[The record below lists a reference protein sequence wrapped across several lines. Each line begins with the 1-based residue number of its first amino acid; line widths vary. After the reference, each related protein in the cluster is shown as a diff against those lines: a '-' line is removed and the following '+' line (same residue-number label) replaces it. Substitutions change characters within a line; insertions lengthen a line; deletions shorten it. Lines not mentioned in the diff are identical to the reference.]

1 MTGLTSMLI
10 TAGGAVVALLLAYIK
25 GGIDTARKVEAKRAA
40 EKLEAAEERIEMDR
54 EASEAERK
62 AAGMSDE
69 QAKQE
74 ALRWA
79 RR

>member
-1 MTGLTSMLI
+1 MT
-10 TAGGAVVALLLAYIK
+10 LLLEFWPYIAGAIAGLFGLWRVYAMGQNSVK
-25 GGIDTARKVEAKRAA
+25 AKQAKKELAA
-40 EKLEAAEERIEMDR
+40 AKDRLEMDR
-54 EASEAERK
+54 EATDEERK

-74 ALRWA
+74 AAPWV